1 MADADKLAILGGEKA
16 VQGPVAE
23 RWPQYDQTEEDALK
37 EVLESRQWYNGP
49 KCKEFEETFARYQD
63 AAYGV
68 ACNGGT
74 VALEMICRGAGIGVG
89 DEVIT
94 SPYTFIGTCA
104 AILKAGATVTFAD
117 IDPETNNI
125 DPEAIESAITPR
137 TKAVMV
143 VHFGGL
149 ACDMKRIQEI
159 ADRHNMVVLED
170 ACHGWGAQYD
180 GKGLGSVGLASGFSF
195 QQSKNMTAGD
205 GGIALTSDEA
215 LADAIGCAV
224 SAGRSRYEQAPD
236 MMRWGGNHRMT
247 EFVAAVLLCQLARV
261 EAQTDIREE
270 NAAVLA
276 RTLSEIEGIQPV
288 RRLPEANRVSWHVYA
303 ARFFPEQFE
312 GISRETFMKAMR
324 AEGVS
329 VGGGYAQPV
338 YRHAVFQQDWEAS
351 SYKPFAWPMLENAP
365 DYRGL
370 SLPKA
375 EQYCKERLSISQTAL
390 LASEE
395 RMREVCQAFV
405 KVREH
410 AKALREMSETA

>member
-1 MADADKLAILGGEKA
+1 
-16 VQGPVAE
+16 
-23 RWPQYDQTEEDALK
+23 
-37 EVLESRQWYNGP
+37 
-49 KCKEFEETFARYQD
+49 
-63 AAYGV
+63 
-68 ACNGGT
+68 
-74 VALEMICRGAGIGVG
+74 
-89 DEVIT
+89 
-94 SPYTFIGTCA
+94 
-104 AILKAGATVTFAD
+104 
-117 IDPETNNI
+117 
-125 DPEAIESAITPR
+125 
-137 TKAVMV
+137 
-143 VHFGGL
+143 
-149 ACDMKRIQEI
+149 
-159 ADRHNMVVLED
+159 
-170 ACHGWGAQYD
+170 
-180 GKGLGSVGLASGFSF
+180 
-195 QQSKNMTAGD
+195 
-205 GGIALTSDEA
+205 
-215 LADAIGCAV
+215 
-224 SAGRSRYEQAPD
+224 
-236 MMRWGGNHRMT
+236 MT